1 MLPLWLT
8 TLYMSSFQALGLTG
22 AILETVQKLG
32 FETPTPVQEKAI
44 PYLLT
49 ENRDL
54 VALAQTG
61 TGKTAAFGLPLIEL
75 CDIEVRSTQA
85 LVLAPTRELCM
96 QIATDLNRFCDKV
109 KPLNIVPVYGGA
121 SISDQIKKIRRGAQI
136 IVATPGR
143 LMDLMERKV
152 IQLESIRFVVLDE
165 ADEMLNMGFKED
177 IDKILATTPDTKRVW
192 LFSATMPREVRKIAQ
207 AYMTDPFEL
216 TIGDQNRGNVNIEHQ
231 YIVVEDRQRYDAL
244 KRIVDYNINIFAV
257 IFCRTKIETQRIAE
271 NLMRDG
277 YNADSLH
284 GDLTQQQRDK
294 VMGNFKNK
302 TLQLLVATDVAAR
315 GIDVSNLTHVIH
327 LNLPDEIEFYTHRS
341 GRTARA
347 GKKGISIAIVTRR
360 ETSKIRQ
367 IEKMINAKVEKKLVP
382 TGEQVCQVRLLNL
395 VKRIREV
402 QIVEDEIM
410 EFLPAVT
417 QELQDLSKEDIIK
430 RFTSLEFN
438 HLLDY
443 YRGAPDL
450 NTSKSSDNEH
460 PSERFTNGDRLF
472 INLGKMDGLDAGR
485 LLSLVCDRSGVK
497 GKDIGKIDV
506 KGAYSFFEVEKSL
519 TEQVTQHLH
528 NFEYKGR
535 IVRIETTGSERPAEP
550 KERRERKGKGDYSHN
565 SAPRRE
571 SSSREYSGRS
581 ESRSSDS
588 GKREYVKK
596 EYVKK
601 DFEKKG
607 YPKKDSVKREF
618 VKKEFS
624 EPEVA
629 KKKTESS
636 SDDWFAS
643 KIKNLHK

>member
-1 MLPLWLT
+1 MCTFAAYKLS
-8 TLYMSSFQALGLTG
+8 MSSFQALGLSS
-22 AILETVQKLG
+22 AILETIQQLG
-32 FETPTPVQEKAI
+32 FETPTPVQEQAI
-44 PYLLT
+44 PFLLT

-61 TGKTAAFGLPLIEL
+61 TGKTAAFGLPLVEL
-75 CDIEVRSTQA
+75 CSNEVHTTQA
-85 LVLAPTRELCM
+85 LVLAPTRELCV
-96 QIATDLNRFCDKV
+96 QISGDLNKFSDKV

-121 SISDQIKKIRRGAQI
+121 SITDQIRKIRRGAHI

-152 IQLESIRFVVLDE
+152 INIEAIRFVVLDE

-177 IDKILATTPDTKRVW
+177 IDTILASASDTKKVW

-207 AYMTDPFEL
+207 AYMVDPFEL
-216 TIGDQNRGNVNIEHQ
+216 TIGQQHRGNVNIEHQ
-231 YIVVEDRQRYDAL
+231 YIVVDDKQRYDAL
-244 KRIVDYNINIFAV
+244 KRIVDYNIDIFGV

-294 VMGNFKNK
+294 VMGAFKNK

-315 GIDVSNLTHVIH
+315 GIDVSNITHVIH

-360 ETSKIRQ
+360 ETSKIKQ
-367 IEKMINAKVEKKLVP
+367 IEKLIDAKIEKKLIP

-395 VKRIREV
+395 VHRLREV
-402 QIVEDEIM
+402 QVVEADIAD
-410 EFLPAVT
+410 FLPSVNS
-417 QELQDLSKEDIIK
+417 ELADLSKEDIIK

-450 NTSKSSDNEH
+450 NQSKTAEYEH
-460 PSERFTNGDRLF
+460 FEERFTTGDRLF
-472 INLGKMDGLDAGR
+472 INLGKMDGLDKGR

-497 GKDIGKIDV
+497 GRDIGKIDV

-519 TEQVTQHLH
+519 SETVRQHLH
-528 NFEYKGR
+528 GFEYKGR
-535 IVRIETTGSERPAEP
+535 MVRIELTGDRPSEP
-550 KERRERKGKGDYSHN
+550 KERRERTPKNYGSKRDYS
-565 SAPRRE
+565 AP
-571 SSSREYSGRS
+571 
-581 ESRSSDS
+581 
-588 GKREYVKK
+588 KREFKKDYSSKKSYSSPKK
-596 EYVKK
+596 EYSDKK
-601 DFEKKG
+601 DYSAKSDFAPKKEKKSG
-607 YPKKDSVKREF
+607 
-618 VKKEFS
+618 
-624 EPEVA
+624 
-629 KKKTESS
+629 
-636 SDDWFAS
+636 DDWFDS
-643 KIKNLHK
+643 KIKNLGK